1 MKNNQEFKN
10 HWKRFIIFSLSIGLV
25 VGIFSVIS
33 DHIPSIGEKMM
44 GLETAITYLAVMINS
59 LPVWFIFAMIIG
71 YKFARN
77 IKEALFFGALYTI
90 IAITF
95 YFLFGYIYESFI
107 YEGVIP
113 VSTSFKDQLKVYA
126 EWYGASTAGGLVG
139 GALGYLFKKNRFV
152 LLFLVLGIT
161 LQLFVNGA
169 RSWDNP
175 VGIAQNV
182 SFCLMI
188 ISIFI
193 YLSIVWK
200 KNRNKKQSLA

>member
-1 MKNNQEFKN
+1 MKNNQEFKG
-10 HWKRFIIFSLSIGLV
+10 HWQRFIIFSLSIGLI
-25 VGIFSVIS
+25 VGFFSVIS
-33 DHIPSIGEKMM
+33 DYIPSIGEKIMI
-44 GLETAITYLAVMINS
+44 LEIAISYLAVMINS
-59 LPVWFIFAMIIG
+59 LPVWFILAMIIG
-71 YKFARN
+71 YKFGRN
-77 IKEALFFGALYTI
+77 IKEALLFGALYTI

-126 EWYGASTAGGLVG
+126 EWYGASTVGGLVG
-139 GALGYLFKKNRFV
+139 GTLGYLFKKNRFV
-152 LLFLVLGIT
+152 LLFLVLGII

-175 VGIAQNV
+175 VGFAQNM

-193 YLSIVWK
+193 YLVIVMK
-200 KNRNKKQSLA
+200 KNSNKEQSPA

>member
-1 MKNNQEFKN
+1 M
-10 HWKRFIIFSLSIGLV
+10 V
-25 VGIFSVIS
+25 
-33 DHIPSIGEKMM
+33 
-44 GLETAITYLAVMINS
+44 LEIVITYLAVMINS
-59 LPVWFIFAMIIG
+59 LPVWFIIAMIIG
-71 YKFARN
+71 YKFGRN
-77 IKEALFFGALYTI
+77 IKEALFFGAFYTI

-95 YFLFGYIYESFI
+95 YFLFDYIYESFF

-113 VSTSFKDQLKVYA
+113 VATSFKDQIKFYA
-126 EWYGASTAGGLVG
+126 EWYGVSTAGGLVG

-169 RSWDNP
+169 RSWSNLI
-175 VGIAQNV
+175 GIAQNV

-188 ISIFI
+188 TSIFI
-193 YLSIVWK
+193 YLAIVWR